1 MFNVYICVGIKCV
14 IPCEMKM
21 NFCVW
26 FSIIIIM
33 CGGVGDGSATSD
45 RPGRGAVCANGVE
58 AAAAT
63 SWVYILL
70 YRESHASYRNYR
82 IAMRYIHIKLSNAK
96 QNI

>member
-1 MFNVYICVGIKCV
+1 MKKCLLNIACLACRSCVTSMNERLYIYIIIMFNVYICVGIKCV

-33 CGGVGDGSATSD
+33 CGGVGGGTATSD

-63 SWVYILL
+63 S
-70 YRESHASYRNYR
+70 
-82 IAMRYIHIKLSNAK
+82 
-96 QNI
+96 